1 MKNKV
6 AARPRSH
13 TRPAFWVVGVAA
25 SAGGLTALRQI
36 LEVLPRDF
44 PAAIVI
50 VQHLSPHHK
59 SYLAE
64 ILARC
69 TPLRVK
75 QAEDGDRL
83 HRGEAFIAPPDRHL
97 LVNPD
102 GTLSLTRS
110 GRVHHVRPSADI
122 LFASMAL
129 ACQERAI
136 AVVLT
141 GGDEDGA
148 SGARLVKAMGG
159 TVIAQDEASSQH
171 FDMPRAA
178 ISTGVVDYVL
188 PVTQIAPLLSYLASN
203 GNGRGPSPHDP
214 ANPEQATNRESA
226 PDCCGGATKR
236 RAGGKAPEGATEAAR
251 LGAPASGGRQGVAS
265 ERRKRCLPT
274 AKRPGAGWRDG

>member
-1 MKNKV
+1 MKTKV

-13 TRPAFWVVGVAA
+13 ARPDFRVVGVAA
-25 SAGGLTALRQI
+25 SAGGLAALRQM

-44 PAAIVI
+44 PAAV
-50 VQHLSPHHK
+50 VVAQHLAPQHK
-59 SYLAE
+59 SYLPE

-83 HRGEAFIAPPDRHL
+83 HRGEVFIAPPDKHL

-102 GTLSLTRS
+102 GTLSLTQS
-110 GRVHHVRPSADI
+110 GRVRHARPSADV

-129 ACQERAI
+129 ACQERAV

-148 SGARLVKAMGG
+148 SGVRLVKTMGG
-159 TVIAQDEASSQH
+159 TVIAQDEATSHH

-178 ISTGVVDYVL
+178 ITTGAVDYVL
-188 PVTQIAPLLSYLASN
+188 PVTQIAPLLGYLATN
-203 GNGRGPSPHDP
+203 GNGAPPPQHDP
-214 ANPEQATNRESA
+214 ANPRPAVNCKGG
-226 PDCCGGATKR
+226 PHCGGNAAKR
-236 RAGGKAPEGATEAAR
+236 R
-251 LGAPASGGRQGVAS
+251 GGR
-265 ERRKRCLPT
+265 
-274 AKRPGAGWRDG
+274 